1 MRTDPHDTDRV
12 LATVAFA
19 CRPDTVAIARSWA
32 TKVYAL
38 AGGADPDACELLV
51 SEVATN
57 AVLHGGG
64 PEYTVSVLNDLSI
77 AVWDSSSAMPQTRVT
92 DEESTCG
99 RGLQLLELLAPGYE
113 VIPDNAQGGKTIRF
127 TPKGW

>member
-19 CRPDTVAIARSWA
+19 CRPETVSVARSWA

-38 AGGADPDACELLV
+38 AGGTVPDACELLV

-77 AVWDSSSAMPQTRVT
+77 AVWDSSSAMPERRVT
-92 DEESTCG
+92 DEESICG
-99 RGLQLLELLAPGYE
+99 RGLELLELLAPGYE
-113 VIPDNAQGGKTIRF
+113 VVADDEQGGKTIRF